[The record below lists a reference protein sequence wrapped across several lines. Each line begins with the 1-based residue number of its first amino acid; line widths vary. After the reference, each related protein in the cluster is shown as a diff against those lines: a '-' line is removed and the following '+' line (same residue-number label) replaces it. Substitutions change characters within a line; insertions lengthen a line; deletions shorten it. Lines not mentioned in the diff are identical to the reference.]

1 MQHYFGAFSSGVAY
15 LSKEDEHHALNV
27 KRLRLDEEV
36 EISEGGKTYLC
47 RASSLHPLRFA
58 LLRELKSR
66 EPSIRLS
73 LAFSMLKSD
82 YNELIVLKG
91 TEIGVSEFLPF
102 VSKRTILP
110 LEAANKKAARLRK
123 IAKEGAEQ
131 CRRGLIPEV
140 KEAKTLRELDFS
152 AYPTKL
158 FAYEEMAMV
167 GQSLLS
173 CQLEGD
179 CLLVVGPEG
188 GFAKEEASYLLENGF
203 APISLGKR
211 ILRAETA
218 AIFGCSVLIARSGS

>member
-1 MQHYFGAFSSGVAY
+1 MQHYFGIISSGVAY
-15 LSKEDEHHALNV
+15 LDKDDEHHALNV

-58 LLRELKSR
+58 VTGERESR
-66 EPSIRLS
+66 EPSLRLS

-91 TEIGVSEFLPF
+91 TEIGVSEFIPF

-110 LEAANKKAARLRK
+110 LEAAIKKVARLRK

-140 KEAKTLRELDFS
+140 KEPKTLREIDFS

-158 FAYEEMAMV
+158 FAYEEEAMA
-167 GQSLLS
+167 GPSLLS
-173 CQLEGD
+173 CQLSGD
-179 CLLVVGPEG
+179 CLLIVGPEG
-188 GFAKEEASYLLENGF
+188 GFAPEEASYLLEKGF
-203 APISLGKR
+203 APVSLGKR

-218 AIFGCSVLIARSGS
+218 AIFGCSVLISRSGS